1 MGHSVKYLT
10 PEAADVLETVGKNF
24 RDSLDSKGLG
34 RCKIV
39 VTI

>member
-24 RDSLDSKGLG
+24 RDSFDSKGLG